1 MYKLQTRR
9 QGWFLPLMLISAG
22 LVSGCSGNE
31 EDARTP
37 PSGAA
42 AEARAEQPVAPV
54 QDVEPLVVSISAGAA
69 MRDDRRLNIT
79 GRTNLPDSAQLL
91 VVVERE
97 TSGARWHARTQVKSG
112 QFQAGPMGFGSG
124 VPEGDYRI
132 RVQLAEASVQ
142 PSAVRKRI
150 GAKGEGLE
158 GELVAQ
164 APHGLGRIAVY
175 TREFSVGSEARRM
188 NEQGNEIHYPQG

>member
-9 QGWFLPLMLISAG
+9 QGWFLPLMLVSAG

-37 PSGAA
+37 PSDTA
-42 AEARAEQPVAPV
+42 AEAPAEQPVAPV

-69 MRDDRRLNIT
+69 MRDDRRLSIT
-79 GRTNLPDSAQLL
+79 GRTNLPDDAQLL

-97 TSGARWHARTQVKSG
+97 TSGTRWHERTQAENG
-112 QFQAGPMGFGSG
+112 QFKAGPMGFGSG
-124 VPEGDYRI
+124 VPDGDYRI

-142 PSAVRKRI
+142 PAAVRKRI

-158 GELVAQ
+158 GELVTQ

-175 TREFSVGSEARRM
+175 TREFSIGSELSHLQERGD
-188 NEQGNEIHYPQG
+188 EVHYPQN